1 MAKAQAFAKADQ
13 KELNEHIEL
22 RIDDI
27 LIQIQNIVSG
37 LEDSM
42 YSKLSVVE
50 KDVYDLN
57 QKFNKLRSEEANS
70 KEILST
76 AANKLSHQ
84 AAESLK
90 QLKH

>member
-57 QKFNKLRSEEANS
+57 QKFN
-70 KEILST
+70 
-76 AANKLSHQ
+76 
-84 AAESLK
+84 
-90 QLKH
+90 

>member
-1 MAKAQAFAKADQ
+1 
-13 KELNEHIEL
+13 
-22 RIDDI
+22 
-27 LIQIQNIVSG
+27 
-37 LEDSM
+37 M

-90 QLKH
+90 